1 MIIIKNNLSYIK
13 SLEEESKYNSDSD
26 NEPLDLR
33 KEKLKIK
40 ITYDTKLWTLL
51 RTFQTYTNKPS
62 IQKTA
67 MNWN

>member
-40 ITYDTKLWTLL
+40 ITYDTKL
-51 RTFQTYTNKPS
+51 
-62 IQKTA
+62 
-67 MNWN
+67 